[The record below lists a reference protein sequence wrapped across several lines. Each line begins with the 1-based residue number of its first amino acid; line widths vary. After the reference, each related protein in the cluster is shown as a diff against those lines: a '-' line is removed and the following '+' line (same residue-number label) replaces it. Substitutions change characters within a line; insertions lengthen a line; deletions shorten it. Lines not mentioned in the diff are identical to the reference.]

1 MKKVFTYVTVLAA
14 IAMLTMMTMTSCKDK
29 KDPYDVANGIL
40 SKDWQ
45 GYIQDQK
52 ENASSWKDMD
62 RSKVTIHFQK
72 TTDSPF
78 RGIGYQLEWEDDGSV
93 KDKNKFNWYITSD
106 RIDIDY
112 DTWTDVFIEFNND
125 VFQVDANQ
133 FKGEMYDGKQHRYV
147 FDLTP
152 TPAVDWNRYFN

>member
-14 IAMLTMMTMTSCKDK
+14 IAMLTMVTMTSCKDK

-40 SKDWQ
+40 SRDWQ

-52 ENASSWKDMD
+52 ENGSSWKDMD

-112 DTWTDVFIEFNND
+112 
-125 VFQVDANQ
+125 NQ
-133 FKGEMYDGKQHRYV
+133 FKGEMYDDKQHRYV